1 MDIERLNNAEPD
13 RLAVWVLT
21 PKGRDLGLRIKNKVQ
36 GSTLFISNTV
46 GQEVAPES
54 NIFGFDTLGL
64 EIKRRFHHYSGH
76 VFIFS
81 TGIAVRLIAP
91 LLKSKMTDPA
101 VVVVDD
107 NGTHV
112 VSLISGHIG
121 GANALTH
128 KIARILHARPVITT
142 ATDTNGLPAIDV
154 IAKEENL
161 YIETPRNIKR
171 INMAFLMGN
180 PVDIHDPMGL
190 IERELD
196 GISLVKGSPNNQ
208 SLEKIYCSH
217 ETGPVSRETMVL
229 RPLVLSVGIGC
240 NRGTKVEDLYDFL
253 ALVFRE
259 GNLSMHS
266 IKQLASIDLKKN
278 EPGLLSLAEKMNL
291 PLDFHTR
298 AALSSITSIETP
310 SPMVEKHVGVKSVS
324 EASAILSAGHGRLIL
339 TKKKNKEVTI
349 AVAIEK

>member
-1 MDIERLNNAEPD
+1 MDIERLNNAGPD
-13 RLAVWVLT
+13 RLAVWSIT
-21 PKGRDLGLRIKNKVQ
+21 PKGRGLGVRIKNSVQ
-36 GSTLFISNTV
+36 GSALFVPNAVS
-46 GQEVAPES
+46 QEVAPES
-54 NIFGFDTLGL
+54 NVFGFDTLGL
-64 EIKRRFHHYSGH
+64 EIKRRFHHFSGH

-107 NGTHV
+107 NGIHV

-128 KIARILHARPVITT
+128 KIAGILHARPVITT

-154 IAKEENL
+154 IAKEKKL
-161 YIETPRNIKR
+161 YIETPQNIKR
-171 INMAFLMGN
+171 INMAFLMGK
-180 PVDIHDPMGL
+180 PVDLYDPLGL
-190 IERELD
+190 FEKELH
-196 GISLVKGSPNNQ
+196 GISLAKGSSQDP
-208 SLEKIYCSH
+208 SLERIYCSH
-217 ETGPVSRETMVL
+217 EIRPVSRETMVL
-229 RPLVLSVGIGC
+229 RPCVLSVGIGC
-240 NRGTKVEDLYDFL
+240 NRGTGVEDIHDFL

-266 IKQLASIDLKKN
+266 ISRFATIDLKKN

-291 PLDFHTR
+291 PLGFHTME
-298 AALSSITSIETP
+298 ALNSVTSIETP

-324 EASAILSAGHGRLIL
+324 EASAILSAGHGRLIII
-339 TKKKNKEVTI
+339 KKKNKDVTI
-349 AVAIEK
+349 AVAIGK